1 MRSLLG
7 PVLANLFMSYH
18 EKKWLKECDKGKF
31 LMYKRYVD
39 DIFCMFGNEKD
50 AENFFEF
57 LNCQHKNIKLTLVK
71 ESDKFLSFLDILIK
85 NQRNRFSTV
94 FLSKENIN
102 WVIYT
107 I

>member
-1 MRSLLG
+1 
-7 PVLANLFMSYH
+7 
-18 EKKWLKECDKGKF
+18 
-31 LMYKRYVD
+31 MYKRYVD
-39 DIFCMFGNEKD
+39 DSFCMSENEND

-71 ESDKFLSFLDILIK
+71 ESDKFLSFLDILIE